1 MARTR
6 GGKSYRGERSF
17 QLRDEDPENLENEEG
32 TGGGTD
38 DEEPKKTRGPTYMRH
53 IWGRH
58 GTDKRIKVK
67 FNTLGELVGTNRS
80 KFNEFLGALA
90 RIGKYAPIDID
101 SWRKIPKSLKND
113 MIDVVKEKFD
123 LPVGIEERV
132 KQSVGKKWRNWK
144 HALKKTYFSP
154 NESIE
159 SQVLKRPKR
168 VLPQQWRNILTKWL
182 SEESKRISATN
193 KMHREKEKMNH
204 STGKKP
210 FAQVRV
216 EKEKEVGHPLSR
228 ADMFT
233 ICYTNSNGVPSS
245 YEVGKKMEEMEGL
258 KNQLPEGEEDSV
270 GRNDV
275 FARVMGEERSG
286 RVRTYGLG
294 VTQSDLWG
302 DIPSRSTCFRLVM
315 EQSAAMSKMERRIQ
329 QLESIQQGRSQ
340 GQSSPSQ
347 QRYTSQ
353 SSNAILRPI
362 KVGDKVTVRSMVDSS
377 KICAVGVVRNLD
389 PTSEVGDT
397 PLGLHWCEIHVN
409 VPVENDEELMR
420 PYHNFRKIGDAIGVA
435 IAWPINLVILEE
447 N

>member
-6 GGKSYRGERSF
+6 RRKSYRGSRSF

-32 TGGGTD
+32 TAGGSD
-38 DEEPKKTRGPTYMRH
+38 DDQEPKKTRGPTYMRH

-58 GTDKRIKVK
+58 GTDKRIK
-67 FNTLGELVGTNRS
+67 
-80 KFNEFLGALA
+80 
-90 RIGKYAPIDID
+90 
-101 SWRKIPKSLKND
+101 
-113 MIDVVKEKFD
+113 EKFD
-123 LPVGIEERV
+123 LSVGMEERV
-132 KQSVGKKWRNWK
+132 KQSVGKKWRSWK
-144 HALKKTYFSP
+144 HALKKTYFNP

-168 VLPQQWRNILTKWL
+168 ILPQQWRNILAKWL

-193 KMHREKEKMNH
+193 KKHREKKKMNH
-204 STGKKP
+204 STRKKP

-216 EKEKEVGHPLSR
+216 EKEKEVGHSLSR

-245 YEVGKKMEEMEGL
+245 YEVGEKMEEIESL

-275 FARVMGEERSG
+275 YAKVMDEERSG

-302 DIPSRSTCFRLVM
+302 DIPSRLTCFRLV
-315 EQSAAMSKMERRIQ
+315 
-329 QLESIQQGRSQ
+329 
-340 GQSSPSQ
+340 
-347 QRYTSQ
+347 
-353 SSNAILRPI
+353 
-362 KVGDKVTVRSMVDSS
+362 GDKVTIRSMVDSS

-389 PTSEVGDT
+389 PTVEVGDI
-397 PLGLHWCEIHVN
+397 PLGSHWCEVHVN
-409 VPVENDEELMR
+409 VLVENDEELMR
-420 PYHNFRKIGDAIGVA
+420 PYHNFLKIGVA
-435 IAWPINLVILEE
+435 IAWPINLVIFEE

>member
-6 GGKSYRGERSF
+6 GEKSYRGSRSF

-32 TGGGTD
+32 TGGSSD
-38 DEEPKKTRGPTYMRH
+38 DDQEPKKTREPTYMRH

-58 GTDKRIKVK
+58 GTDKRNKVK
-67 FNTLGELVGTNRS
+67 FNTLGEPVGTNRS

-101 SWRKIPKSLKND
+101 SWRKVSKSLKND
-113 MIDVVKEKFD
+113 MIDVVK
-123 LPVGIEERV
+123 
-132 KQSVGKKWRNWK
+132 
-144 HALKKTYFSP
+144 
-154 NESIE
+154 
-159 SQVLKRPKR
+159 
-168 VLPQQWRNILTKWL
+168 
-182 SEESKRISATN
+182 RISATN
-193 KMHREKEKMNH
+193 KEHREKKKMNH

-216 EKEKEVGHPLSR
+216 EKEKEVGHSLSR

-245 YEVGKKMEEMEGL
+245 YEVGEQMEEMENL
-258 KNQLPEGEEDSV
+258 KNQLPEREEDSV
-270 GRNDV
+270 RRNDV
-275 FARVMGEERSG
+275 SAKAMGEERSG
-286 RVRTYGLG
+286 RLCTYGLG

-302 DIPSRSTCFRLVM
+302 DIPSRSTCFLLVM

-340 GQSSPSQ
+340 GQISPSS
-347 QRYTSQ
+347 QRHTSQ
-353 SSNAILRPI
+353 SSNAISRPI
-362 KVGDKVTVRSMVDSS
+362 QVGDKVTIRSMVDSS

-389 PTSEVGDT
+389 PTAEVGDI
-397 PLGLHWCEIHVN
+397 PLGSHWCEVHVN

-420 PYHNFRKIGDAIGVA
+420 PYHNFLKIGDAIGVA

>member
-1 MARTR
+1 MVRTR
-6 GGKSYRGERSF
+6 GGKSYRGSRSF

-32 TGGGTD
+32 IGGGSD
-38 DEEPKKTRGPTYMRH
+38 DDQEPKKTRGPTYMRH

-58 GTDKRIKVK
+58 
-67 FNTLGELVGTNRS
+67 VGTNRS

-101 SWRKIPKSLKND
+101 SWRKVPKSLKND

-132 KQSVGKKWRNWK
+132 KQSVGKKWRSWK
-144 HALKKTYFSP
+144 HALKKTYFNP

-159 SQVLKRPKR
+159 SQ
-168 VLPQQWRNILTKWL
+168 
-182 SEESKRISATN
+182 RISATN
-193 KMHREKEKMNH
+193 KEHREKKKMNH

-210 FAQVRV
+210 FAQ
-216 EKEKEVGHPLSR
+216 EKEVGHSLSR

-245 YEVGKKMEEMEGL
+245 YEVGEKMEEMESL
-258 KNQLPEGEEDSV
+258 KNQLPEGEENSV

-275 FARVMGEERSG
+275 YAKVMGEERSG
-286 RVRTYGLG
+286 RVRTYCLG

-340 GQSSPSQ
+340 GQISPSS
-347 QRYTSQ
+347 QRHTSQ
-353 SSNAILRPI
+353 SSNAISRPI
-362 KVGDKVTVRSMVDSS
+362 QVGDKVTIRSMVDSS

-389 PTSEVGDT
+389 PTAEVGDI
-397 PLGLHWCEIHVN
+397 PLGSHWCEVHVN

-420 PYHNFRKIGDAIGVA
+420 PYHNFLKIGDAIGVA